1 MQRVSQMEGFVEVTS
16 TSPSF
21 IAGDPRLRGEG
32 PSLPPVMPQVMAE
45 PKTESV
51 RP

>member
-1 MQRVSQMEGFVEVTS
+1 MQRVSQMEGLVEVTS
-16 TSPSF
+16 PSPSF
-21 IAGDPRLRGEG
+21 IAGDLRLRGG
-32 PSLPPVMPQVMAE
+32 RALPPVMPQVMAE